1 MCPEVFLKFAKAR
14 QAYGDVD
21 VLPTPQFSYGMER
34 GQDIAVALEPGK
46 ALAVKFQTVGE
57 PHPGGTR
64 TVFFELNGQP
74 REVPVRGRGL
84 EVKAKAR
91 RKADPAQP
99 GEIGAPI
106 PGVSLGRLWPPACGQ
121 RLMRGTLAGFSFP
134 IRGMPPLS
142 EQAIRPARSLGKLNT
157 AASAGGNTV
166 QPPCLAL
173 TRWQPRGRVRPE
185 CRRRGR

>member
-1 MCPEVFLKFAKAR
+1 MPRF
-14 QAYGDVD
+14 Y
-21 VLPTPQFSYGMER
+21 YGMER

-74 REVPVRGRGL
+74 REVPVRDRGL

-106 PGVSLGRLWPPACGQ
+106 PGVVSIVAAEFGQTVRKDGRLLVMEATKMQSTVYAPV
-121 RLMRGTLAGFSFP
+121 AGKVKE
-134 IRGMPPLS
+134 L
-142 EQAIRPARSLGKLNT
+142 L
-157 AASAGGNTV
+157 V
-166 QPPCLAL
+166 QPGQHVEAKELLLAI
-173 TRWQPRGRVRPE
+173 E
-185 CRRRGR
+185 